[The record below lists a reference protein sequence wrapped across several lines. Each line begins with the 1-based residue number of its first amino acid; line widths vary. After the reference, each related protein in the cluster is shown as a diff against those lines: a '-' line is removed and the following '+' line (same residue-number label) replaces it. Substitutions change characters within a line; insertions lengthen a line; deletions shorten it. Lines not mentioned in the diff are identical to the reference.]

1 MEEEKLGIQIRDWFI
16 KYGIDIIMTLII
28 AIPVTLLASYVLTDL
43 IPTFIMTTMWGTSA
57 SIDQIKNIGGIMGT
71 ASKATISV
79 IDILNFFT
87 RKNTY
92 VILITVKF
100 AIIFLTKN
108 FKNK

>member
-57 SIDQIKNIGGIMGT
+57 SID
-71 ASKATISV
+71 
-79 IDILNFFT
+79 
-87 RKNTY
+87 
-92 VILITVKF
+92 
-100 AIIFLTKN
+100 
-108 FKNK
+108 